1 MSDLYERLRK
11 RRRPSL
17 PYHLLDVS
25 PEELVKAQERVTEA
39 EKRHRLAVNRENPAK
54 PETVKELSTA
64 KRALTAA
71 VKRLEG
77 CWQTF
82 TLTAMEPDR
91 YEKLKAAHPP
101 TAEQVEAGDEW
112 NRVTL
117 RPALL
122 EECTEGMTAAQWA
135 EVLATSFAE
144 GERQEI
150 FTTALAIN
158 QGARVV
164 ESTVLPKDWTTR
176 S

>member
-1 MSDLYERLRK
+1 MSDLYERLKK

-25 PEELVKAQERVTEA
+25 PDELLKAQERVTEA
-39 EKRHRLAVNRENPAK
+39 ERRHRIAVARETPAK
-54 PETVKELSTA
+54 PETVKELTAA
-64 KRALTAA
+64 KRALAAA

-82 TLTAMEPDR
+82 TLTAMEPDQ
-91 YEKLKAAHPP
+91 YEALKSAHPP
-101 TAEQVEAGDEW
+101 TKEQAEAGDEW
-112 NRVTL
+112 NRDTL

-122 EECTEGMTAAQWA
+122 EECTEGMTAKQWA
-135 EVLATSFAE
+135 EVLSSSFAE

-150 FTTALAIN
+150 FATALAIN
-158 QGARVV
+158 EGARVV
-164 ESTVLPKDWTTR
+164 ESTVLPKEWMTR